1 MKASTN
7 EKERRIIALAGNPN
21 VGKST
26 VFNYLTGMHQH
37 TGNWTGKTVGCTEG
51 ECRRGEH
58 PMTIVDLPGTYSLH
72 ANSEEER
79 LARELICSDM
89 PDLVAVVCDATCL
102 ARNLILLLQILSM
115 TEHRVVL
122 CVNLMDEAKKK
133 GLIVDLGV
141 LEERLGISAVGISA
155 KTGKGMKELVS
166 LFSEEDGQR
175 KPLRPDPFPDIIAKL
190 AQEIADEAVCEQKGG
205 RICRDRKIDAI
216 LTSRIFGFPMMVLM
230 LAGIFWISIEG
241 ANLPSEWLSRFF
253 FWIEAH
259 LLRLADTW
267 GVVPW
272 ISGPLILGVYR
283 TVAWVVSVM
292 LPPMAIFFPLFTVL
306 EDLGY
311 LPRVAFNLDR
321 CFHACHACG
330 KQALTMCMGF
340 GCNAAGVVGCRI
352 IDSRRERLIAMIT
365 NSFVPC
371 NGRFPTLIAL
381 ISVFLVTATGIWGS
395 LLSAVCLA
403 ICLVLSV
410 LATLACSKFLS
421 HTFLKG
427 EPSSFILELP
437 PYRVPNVGQ
446 VIVRSVLDRTVF
458 VLGRAVAVAAPAGL
472 ILWILANVRLGDMG
486 LLQHAAEF
494 LDPLGRLLG
503 MDGVI
508 LIAFLLALPAAEIL
522 LPVILMGYTATGA
535 LAEYNGLE
543 ELRMLLVGNGWT
555 AVTAICV
562 MIFLLFHFPC
572 STTLMTIKKESGKL
586 RWAVLAA
593 VLPTVVGGLLC
604 FLVATAVRIFL

>member
-1 MKASTN
+1 MRAAAEQK
-7 EKERRIIALAGNPN
+7 KRVIALAGNPN

-51 ECRRGEH
+51 ECRRGDI

-72 ANSEEER
+72 ASSEEER
-79 LARELICSDM
+79 LARELICSEL
-89 PDLVAVVCDATCL
+89 PDLIAVVCDATCL
-102 ARNLILLLQILSM
+102 ARNLILLLQILRM

-133 GLIVDLGV
+133 GLTVDLDV
-141 LEERLGISAVGISA
+141 LERRLGISVVGVSA
-155 KTGKGMKELVS
+155 KTGKGMDDLVAFLS
-166 LFSEEDGQR
+166 AENGER
-175 KPLRPDPFPDIIAKL
+175 IPLRPEISSDAIAKL
-190 AQEIADEAVCEQKGG
+190 AQEIADEAVFEKEGG
-205 RICRDRKIDAI
+205 RICRDRRIDAI
-216 LTSRIFGFPMMVLM
+216 LTSKLFGFPLMVLM

-241 ANLPSEWLSRFF
+241 ANLPSEWLSRLF
-253 FWIEAH
+253 FWIEGY
-259 LLRLADTW
+259 LLRLADAW
-267 GVVPW
+267 GVVSW

-292 LPPMAIFFPLFTVL
+292 LPPMAIFFPLFTIL

-352 IDSRRERLIAMIT
+352 IDSRRERLIAMLT

-395 LLSAVCLA
+395 LLSAVFLA
-403 ICLVLSV
+403 LCLVLSV

-427 EPSSFILELP
+427 EPSSFVLELP

-446 VIVRSVLDRTVF
+446 VILRSVLDRTVF

-472 ILWILANVRLGDMG
+472 ILWILANVKLGGVG
-486 LLQHAAEF
+486 LLQHGAEF

-535 LAEYNGLE
+535 LAEYSGLE

-604 FLVATAVRIFL
+604 LLIATAARIFL